1 MEIEKPAR
9 VRAEYRSSKRS
20 KALIRNALISLMR
33 EKPFEEITVT
43 AIVERADINR
53 GTFYA
58 HFKSPGD
65 VLDKIQSD
73 TVSEL
78 GMAIEKINFIAF
90 LKDPEPT
97 LTEFSSFLLRDPE
110 YYRMLIEIER
120 GAIVREWKNKLYE
133 LFSGVEYVLSGLREN
148 RHVEWSIAFLVNGI
162 VETYLDALSEEKG
175 LTLEEAPKYVSEII
189 RAVMRPLDDHR
200 PQQHKQKS

>member
-1 MEIEKPAR
+1 MEIEKPTR

-33 EKPFEEITVT
+33 EKPFEDITVT
-43 AIVERADINR
+43 DIVNRADINR

-97 LTEFSSFLLRDPE
+97 LTSFSAFLLRDPE

-120 GAIVREWKNKLYE
+120 GAIVREWKSKLYE
-133 LFSGVEYVLSGLREN
+133 LFSGVEFVLSGLREN
-148 RHVEWSIAFLVNGI
+148 RQVDWSIAFLVNGI
-162 VETYLDALSEEKG
+162 VETYLDALAEEKG
-175 LTLEEAPKYVSEII
+175 LSLQEAPKYVSGII
-189 RAVMRPLDDHR
+189 HAVMRPLDD
-200 PQQHKQKS
+200 